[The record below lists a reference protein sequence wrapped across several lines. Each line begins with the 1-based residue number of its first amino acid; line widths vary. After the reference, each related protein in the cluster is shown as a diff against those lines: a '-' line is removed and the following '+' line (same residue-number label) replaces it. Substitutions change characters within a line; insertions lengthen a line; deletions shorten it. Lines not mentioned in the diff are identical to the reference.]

1 MPIALNKVPKLENE
15 IKLDEDNYFKDF
27 TQRTEFNI
35 WSKGR
40 SNENQHKKSIWKAE
54 KILKS

>member
-1 MPIALNKVPKLENE
+1 LDIAMPIALNKVPKLENE

-40 SNENQHKKSIWKAE
+40 SNENQHKKSI
-54 KILKS
+54 